1 MDLIIEENKF
11 EELRIKLNDF
21 FSQIEHTADNFAE
34 LLIKAMEEVEIW
46 AKDMKGKIV
55 IHGIQKKEIVVALL
69 QTFADKFEEGKD
81 LFILQVDFIMDKL
94 IDIFVA
100 AARGQLNL
108 AIEISKSCCCV
119 RAPSNKNK
127 GKRIL
132 YKDVSEIDA
141 ITEDVL
147 QQVKAA
153 IAGRHFTANTFISL
167 VTLVMQFVEK
177 SLNATGPEKK
187 QVAMNVIG
195 KLVQEIPM
203 EDSHREIVLTIV
215 NTTLPKIIDFII
227 SAANGEFDF
236 SKVATMWKSMF
247 PCCFKAQ

>member
-11 EELRIKLNDF
+11 EELRIKLNKF
-21 FSQIEHTADNFAE
+21 FETIEHTADNFTE
-34 LLIKAMEEVEIW
+34 LLVKAMEEVEAW
-46 AKDMKGKIV
+46 AKDMKGKII

-108 AIEISKSCCCV
+108 ALEISKSCCCV
-119 RAPSNKNK
+119 RAPSTK

-132 YKDVSEIDA
+132 HKDISEIET
-141 ITEDVL
+141 ITEDVF

-177 SLNATGPEKK
+177 SLQATGPEKK
-187 QVAMNVIG
+187 QIAMNVIH
-195 KLVQEIPM
+195 KLILEIPM
-203 EDSHREIVLTIV
+203 EDSHRTIVTTIV
-215 NTTLPKIIDFII
+215 NTTLPTTIDFII

-236 SKVATMWKSMF
+236 SKVASVWKNMF